1 MYSFGEEFTYSIDDN
16 LEYFTCLNTIEYD
29 DKEYIIAENEYGIK
43 KVFEC
48 DEDEEEIYMVDEEEE
63 DTILDIYERNIFE
76 RDQPNINYGLDDDED
91 DIDTYDSENDGLS
104 VIIDED
110 EQDFES
116 EKIHEENYE
125 DDEEEVF
132 EDMDDFIDDFFEDE
146 DDEK

>member
-1 MYSFGEEFTYSIDDN
+1 MYSFGEEFTYSVDDN

-48 DEDEEEIYMVDEEEE
+48 DEDEEEIYMVDEDEEE
-63 DTILDIYERNIFE
+63 TILDIYERHVFE
-76 RDQPNINYGLDDDED
+76 NDQPNINYGLDEDDD
-91 DIDTYDSENDGLS
+91 DIDNYDSDNDGLS

-110 EQDFES
+110 DQ
-116 EKIHEENYE
+116 NYE
-125 DDEEEVF
+125 TEKLHDDERVF

-146 DDEK
+146 EK